1 VWYSQVH
8 KWRQQLGLAGLAF
21 LGMAK
26 VGHDGS
32 LRVGRDLVIPP
43 SELTWGFSPSGGP
56 GGQHANTAN
65 TRVELV
71 FDLEASKAL
80 GPRQRARLLG
90 RLGPVIRVVVSDERS
105 QARNRELALLR
116 LGQRLEDA
124 LRVERRR
131 LPTQP
136 TEDSRRRRLRE
147 KRLRAERK
155 RESRPPAA
163 QGAEA

>member
-1 VWYSQVH
+1 
-8 KWRQQLGLAGLAF
+8 
-21 LGMAK
+21 MAK

-155 RESRPPAA
+155 RERRPPAA